1 MSGETDQRRS
11 PHTRPRQN
19 LLESDARKVSSFQ
32 RVIQVS
38 RPRSVG
44 SCVKRCE
51 DPKYAEEHCRAFL
64 LYNGMIDI

>member
-19 LLESDARKVSSFQ
+19 LLERLTREKFRLQ

-38 RPRSVG
+38 RGPRSVG

-51 DPKYAEEHCRAFL
+51 DPKYAE
-64 LYNGMIDI
+64 YDIVVLFYYIMG